1 MTLLIERHG
10 WLLRYVPLF
19 LWIGVIFYLSSSQG
33 SASETSRF
41 IRPILEFFFPAALPE
56 TISFYHG
63 IIRKFAHFAEYAVLG
78 LLACR
83 AFNTAAL
90 RTTRLLYAWLL
101 VIVVAVLDETNQSLN
116 PSRTGSAVDVT
127 IDVIGGT
134 VAVILFYFFGKKN
147 T

>member
-1 MTLLIERHG
+1 MTLSIERHG

-63 IIRKFAHFAEYAVLG
+63 IIRKFAHFAAYALLG

-83 AFNTAAL
+83 AFNLAAF
-90 RTTRLLYAWLL
+90 RNRRLLYAWLL
-101 VIVVAVLDETNQSLN
+101 VIVVAVLDETNQSFN
-116 PSRTGSAVDVT
+116 PGRTGSAIDVT

-134 VAVILFYFFGKKN
+134 VAVVLYYLVGKKN
-147 T
+147 S